1 MEFIFLKSFGALI
14 YVTDSYNGG
23 GGAVL
28 PPGWPSGSRS
38 GPSGHQLAM
47 KKASEEA
54 ARKSCRS
61 AIRGHIYPAC
71 EARVT
76 EIYRAD
82 MNVCSS
88 SAVSG
93 AVATGVGG
101 VALGIVAIAA
111 APVTLAVV
119 GVASLVAIVGGGALT
134 TYSTTT
140 CMNQAEW
147 NRDDN
152 LKTCEAS
159 VTAGQSKACNF

>member
-1 MEFIFLKSFGALI
+1 MADVEETYTYGTP
-14 YVTDSYNGG
+14 YTNWDSYNGG

-76 EIYRAD
+76 KYTVQI
-82 MNVCSS
+82 
-88 SAVSG
+88 
-93 AVATGVGG
+93 
-101 VALGIVAIAA
+101 
-111 APVTLAVV
+111 
-119 GVASLVAIVGGGALT
+119 
-134 TYSTTT
+134 
-140 CMNQAEW
+140 
-147 NRDDN
+147 
-152 LKTCEAS
+152 
-159 VTAGQSKACNF
+159 

>member
-1 MEFIFLKSFGALI
+1 
-14 YVTDSYNGG
+14 
-23 GGAVL
+23 
-28 PPGWPSGSRS
+28 
-38 GPSGHQLAM
+38 
-47 KKASEEA
+47 
-54 ARKSCRS
+54 
-61 AIRGHIYPAC
+61 
-71 EARVT
+71 
-76 EIYRAD
+76 

-152 LKTCEAS
+152 LKTCEVAVS
-159 VTAGQSKACNF
+159 